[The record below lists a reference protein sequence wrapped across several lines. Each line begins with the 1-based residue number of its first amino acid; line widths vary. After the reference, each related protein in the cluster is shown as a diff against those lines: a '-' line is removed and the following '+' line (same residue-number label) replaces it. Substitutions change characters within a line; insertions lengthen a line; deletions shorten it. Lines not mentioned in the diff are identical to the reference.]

1 MKQKRDRVPF
11 WRNPRL
17 RYGSLSTL
25 ILCVALA
32 ALVLLNVA
40 LTGLEKKHGWRADF
54 SFNAL
59 TTQSETTLRVLE
71 ELPYPVHIYALYSKG
86 SEDLPL
92 MELLDRYAAASGLV
106 TWEQTDAALNPGLL
120 TRFHSEVTGES
131 VTNDSLVVSCE
142 TTGRWK
148 VLSYADF
155 MTLSLNLEEGSYEI
169 SGLAYEAKIT
179 SAIAYVTQDTIPRV
193 IVAQG
198 HGELD
203 ETVTEV
209 FRELLENNYFDV
221 RYGRLSE
228 FELSPEDMVALLSP
242 VYDLTDGELEALTA
256 FAEQGGSILFTCD
269 YSDPVSQ
276 MPNVRALLRSY
287 GFLPMEGVVVA
298 SATEPG
304 TYYDNMRINLIPY
317 MLPGEITADLTGS
330 YSTLLLAGGCRA
342 FETPGDT
349 DTGLIITPLLASGYA
364 AYLHDLSSGALSLD
378 QQDGDEVGPFTLAL
392 EASRIT
398 ASGHVSKA
406 FVIGCSTLLTSAQ
419 VHAMTDAEEFIL
431 RTVQFLLDAQPS
443 DLGIMAKS
451 AVRPALSARSYGL
464 GSLLLVALP
473 MAVVAA
479 ALVILLPRRNR

>member
-1 MKQKRDRVPF
+1 MKKKRDRVPF

-32 ALVLLNVA
+32 ALIVLNVA

-71 ELPYPVHIYALYSKG
+71 GLPYPVHIYALYAKG

-92 MELLDRYAAASGLV
+92 MELLNRYAAASDRV
-106 TWEQTDAALNPGLL
+106 TWERTDAALNPGLL

-131 VTNDSLVVSCE
+131 VTNDSLVVYCE
-142 TTGRWK
+142 ATGRWK
-148 VLSYADF
+148 ALSYADF
-155 MTLSLNLEEGSYEI
+155 MSLSLNLEAGSYEI

-179 SAIAYVTQDTIPRV
+179 SAIAYVTQDTIPRI

-203 ETVTEV
+203 EAGTGV
-209 FRELLENNYFDV
+209 FSELLENNYYDV

-228 FELSPEDMVALLSP
+228 FELSPEDVVALLSP
-242 VYDLTDGELEALTA
+242 VYDLTDGELETLTA

-276 MPNVRALLRSY
+276 MPNVQALLRSY
-287 GFLPMEGVVVA
+287 GFLPKEGVVVA
-298 SATEPG
+298 SASEPG

-330 YSTLLLAGGCRA
+330 YNTLLLTGCRA
-342 FETPGDT
+342 FETPDAT
-349 DTGLIITPLLASGYA
+349 DTGLIVTPLLASGYA
-364 AYLHDLSSGALSLD
+364 AYLHDLSSGALSIE
-378 QQDGDEVGPFTLAL
+378 QQEGDEVGPFTLAL
-392 EASRIT
+392 EATRIT
-398 ASGHVSKA
+398 ASGNVSRA
-406 FVIGCSTLLTSAQ
+406 FVLGCSTLLTSSQ
-419 VHAMTDAEEFIL
+419 IHAMTDAEEFIL
-431 RTVQFLLDAQPS
+431 RTMQFLLDAQPS
-443 DLGIMAKS
+443 DLGIMART

-473 MAVVAA
+473 MAVIAA
-479 ALVILLPRRNR
+479 ALLILLPRRNR